1 MEIDFLNDS
10 ESDFEL
16 GADDSQ
22 LSEVYLA
29 DGVTDE
35 GENGLIWKEILRE
48 GEWAYRPGP
57 GQKPIPVPLKVVS
70 GKANSKTEIGMAD
83 LLEAF
88 NEGAVDH
95 VTVPTSHEDRPHE
108 NTGHVRA
115 LKMNTIDGKAKLLAG
130 IEFTEPDIKSKVLRH
145 SIANTS
151 AGIIF
156 DYVRKDSGK
165 DYRQVL
171 GHVALTNKPWING
184 MEAFSMSPDVDMVFS
199 DDNTVGLVL
208 SDGPDENYLVAL
220 GADEIESLENLHLK
234 DFTAGRRRELAS
246 KGHALPDGSFPIENE
261 DDLKNAISAIGRAKN
276 KEAAKRHI
284 IKRAKALGKT
294 NLLPDDWKVN
304 LSDDNERE
312 ATEVSMA
319 ETKEEGKTE
328 ETRQEET
335 SKNPAPDAVISEET
349 RQELF
354 SEIADK
360 FKSEQAEKDA
370 ENKELRK
377 KVHAMEV
384 DKRVG
389 ELKEE
394 GFSEYPGLLKEIRN
408 VMLADNGSE
417 TLTLSETVDGKEE
430 EISLSVTGAVERI
443 ISALPKQD
451 GKVNFG
457 EQHSA
462 TDDKNRPD
470 VDPEKDDKTVDEK
483 VALAAE
489 ELGLS
494 GFETPETKKD
504 GDS

>member
-1 MEIDFLNDS
+1 MELDFLNDFD
-10 ESDFEL
+10 SDFEL

-29 DGVTDE
+29 DGTTDE

-70 GKANSKTEIGMAD
+70 GKANSRTEIGMAD

-115 LKMNTIDGKAKLLAG
+115 LKKILVEGKAKLLAG

-156 DYVRKDSGK
+156 DYVKKDTGK
-165 DYRQVL
+165 DYGQVL

-184 MEAFSMSPDVDMVFS
+184 MEAFGMSPEVDIVFS
-199 DDNTVGLVL
+199 DENTVGLVL
-208 SDGPDENYLVAL
+208 SEGPEEEYLVAL
-220 GADEIESLENLHLK
+220 SADEIESLENLYLK
-234 DFTAGRRRELAS
+234 DFTANRRRELAS
-246 KGHALPDGSFPIENE
+246 KGHALPDGSFPVENE
-261 DDLKNAISAIGRAKN
+261 QDLRNAISAFGRAKN

-294 NLLPDDWKVN
+294 NLLPDDWKVS
-304 LSDDNERE
+304 LSDDNEKE

-319 ETKEEGKTE
+319 ESKEEGKTE

-335 SKNPAPDAVISEET
+335 STNPAPDAVISEET

-354 SEIADK
+354 SEFAEKFKAEKEADK
-360 FKSEQAEKDA
+360 AEK
-370 ENKELRK
+370 ESLRK

-384 DKRVG
+384 DARIG

-408 VMLADNGSE
+408 VMLADTGTES
-417 TLTLSETVDGKEE
+417 LTLSETVDGEEKEV
-430 EISLSVTGAVERI
+430 SLSVSGAVERI
-443 ISALPKQD
+443 IAALPKQD

-457 EQHSA
+457 EQHSS
-462 TDDKNRPD
+462 TDDKNRPE
-470 VDPEKDDKTVDEK
+470 VNPNEDKSVEEK

-494 GFETPETKKD
+494 GFEMPETKKD

>member
-1 MEIDFLNDS
+1 MELDFLN
-10 ESDFEL
+10 DFEL
-16 GADDSQ
+16 GAEDSQ

-29 DGVTDE
+29 DGDIDE
-35 GENGLIWKEILRE
+35 GDNGLIWKEILRE

-70 GKANSKTEIGMAD
+70 GKASSKTEIGMAD

-108 NTGHVRA
+108 NTGHVRE
-115 LKMNTIDGKAKLLAG
+115 LKIKGENGKFKLLAG
-130 IEFTEPDIKSKVLRH
+130 IEFTEPEIKSKVMRH
-145 SIANTS
+145 TIANTS

-156 DYVRKDSGK
+156 DYIRKDSGK

-184 MEAFSMSPDVDMVFS
+184 MEAFGMSPDVDMVFS
-199 DDNTVGLVL
+199 DDQITPFILTDDV
-208 SDGPDENYLVAL
+208 DEDVKNAYTEFSPEEIQALKDLAVNAL
-220 GADEIESLENLHLK
+220 GDSNSPN
-234 DFTAGRRRELAS
+234 DQ
-246 KGHALPDGSFPIENE
+246 
-261 DDLKNAISAIGRAKN
+261 
-276 KEAAKRHI
+276 KE
-284 IKRAKALGKT
+284 T
-294 NLLPDDWKVN
+294 
-304 LSDDNERE
+304 SDDNKKE

-319 ETKEEGKTE
+319 EKEEGKTE

-335 SKNPAPDAVISEET
+335 SNDPAPDAVISEET
-349 RQELF
+349 RQQLL
-354 SEIADK
+354 SEVAEK

-370 ENKELRK
+370 ENKDLRK

-384 DKRVG
+384 DKRIG

-394 GFSEYPGLLKEIRN
+394 GYSDYPGLLKEIRS
-408 VMLADNGSE
+408 VMLADDGSE
-417 TLTLSETVDGKEE
+417 TLTLSESVDGEE
-430 EISLSVTGAVERI
+430 KEISLSVTGAVERI
-443 ISALPKQD
+443 ITALPKQD

-457 EQHSA
+457 EQATA

-470 VDPEKDDKTVDEK
+470 SEVNEDKSVEEK

-489 ELGLS
+489 ELGLP
-494 GFETPETKKD
+494 GFEMPETKKD

>member
-1 MEIDFLNDS
+1 MELDFLNDFDL
-10 ESDFEL
+10 DFEL

-29 DGVTDE
+29 DGIADE
-35 GENGLIWKEILRE
+35 GDNGLIWKEILRE

-57 GQKPIPVPLKVVS
+57 DHKPIPVPLKVVS

-115 LKMNTIDGKAKLLAG
+115 LKKINIDGKAKLLAG

-184 MEAFSMSPDVDMVFS
+184 MEAFSMSPDVDIVFS
-199 DDNTVGLVL
+199 DENTIPLVL
-208 SDGPDENYLVAL
+208 SDGPDEDYLVAL
-220 GADEIESLENLHLK
+220 SADEIESLDNLYLK
-234 DFTAGRRRELAS
+234 DFTAERRRELAK

-261 DDLKNAISAIGRAKN
+261 EDLKNAIQAFGRAKN

-294 NLLPDDWKVN
+294 NLLPNDWKVS
-304 LSDDNERE
+304 LSDDNEKE

-319 ETKEEGKTE
+319 EKNEEGKTE

-335 SKNPAPDAVISEET
+335 SKNPAPDVVISEET
-349 RQELF
+349 RKELF
-354 SEIADK
+354 SEIAEK
-360 FKSEQAEKDA
+360 FKPQLEEKDA

-384 DKRVG
+384 DSRIN

-394 GFSEYPGLLKEIRN
+394 GFSEYPGLLKEIRG

-417 TLTLSETVDGKEE
+417 TLTLSESVDGEEKEV
-430 EISLSVTGAVERI
+430 SLSVTGAVERI
-443 ISALPKQD
+443 INALPKQD

-462 TDDKNRPD
+462 TDDKNRPE
-470 VDPEKDDKTVDEK
+470 VDPNKEKSTDEK
-483 VALAAE
+483 IALAAE

-494 GFETPETKKD
+494 GFDKPETKKD